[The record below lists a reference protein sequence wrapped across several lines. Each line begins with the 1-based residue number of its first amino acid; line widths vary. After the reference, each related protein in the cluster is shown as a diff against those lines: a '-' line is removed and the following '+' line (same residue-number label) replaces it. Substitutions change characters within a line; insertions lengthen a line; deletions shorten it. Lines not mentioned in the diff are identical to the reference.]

1 MNFLEK
7 FKEEFA
13 REWDSL
19 KEHSFL
25 RDLAKGTLPK
35 KCFFYYLSQDDYYLE
50 DLLSA
55 IGMLVVKADEKSLRR
70 FAIKLLKETVDGEL
84 AMHELLEKHNEF
96 SKSPKGKV
104 ALWYG
109 NFLINIAFRKS
120 TFVIIASML
129 PCFVSYLEIGT
140 HYLNKTSPN
149 MPSLYR
155 AWLES
160 YAGEDYRKLVEE
172 LCCWFEKEAQKAP
185 DREKQEAKS
194 VFKQAIELEWLFW
207 EESYNCGKLTLG
219 M

>member
-1 MNFLEK
+1 MSFLEK
-7 FKEEFA
+7 FKREFA
-13 REWDSL
+13 KEWNSL

-25 RDLAKGTLPK
+25 KDLVRGTLPRR
-35 KCFFYYLSQDDYYLE
+35 CFFYYLSQDDYYLE

-55 IGMLVVKADEKSLRR
+55 IGMLVVKADEKGLKY

-84 AMHELLEKHNEF
+84 AMHELLEKDNEF

-109 NFLINIAFRKS
+109 DFLINIAFRKS
-120 TFVIIASML
+120 TFVIIASIL

-140 HYLNKTSPN
+140 HYLSKTSSDIPV
-149 MPSLYR
+149 LYR

-160 YAGEDYRKLVEE
+160 YAGEAYQKLVEE
-172 LCCWFEKEAQKAP
+172 LCCWFEKEAQKAT
-185 DREKQEAKS
+185 DTERQEAKS

-207 EESYNCGKLTLG
+207 EESYNCGKLTLEI
-219 M
+219 